1 MGETRSVAVFRL
13 RDYNTAVL
21 HRGLWAF
28 QSTGRCLGKQLSW
41 SPAGRNAWGSDM
53 QLDSWHYKPS
63 RQGRDAANPAAHV
76 AYADTWSWLM
86 HLRSEFRNTAP
97 LWKWCFAQGWLQ
109 EVVWTVGRS
118 CPLTGQ
124 TQLHPWAAWGTSTLG
139 ALPTQAQ
146 LAPSPLLYT
155 QGQDLLQQGGITDNQ
170 RSPVQNPMSV
180 ERHLYLV
187 L

>member
-1 MGETRSVAVFRL
+1 MNVSVTKGKGSGGWMGETRSVAVFRL

-21 HRGLWAF
+21 HSGVWAF

-41 SPAGRNAWGSDM
+41 SPAGCNAWGSDM

-76 AYADTWSWLM
+76 AYADTWSWLI

-109 EVVWTVGRS
+109 EVVWTVGHR
-118 CPLTGQ
+118 CPLTGSD
-124 TQLHPWAAWGTSTLG
+124 TAAPMGCMGHFYLGGSPHTSSACSFPSALHSRAGPATAGWNHW
-139 ALPTQAQ
+139 
-146 LAPSPLLYT
+146 
-155 QGQDLLQQGGITDNQ
+155 
-170 RSPVQNPMSV
+170 
-180 ERHLYLV
+180 
-187 L
+187 